1 MLDPEA
7 PAPIISANRT
17 IEEGGISLLQS
28 LLSSINSRAVPKRTL
43 FSNLPLEL
51 SPNLKISVKGYIL
64 FKRQEPAR
72 SCYIWL
78 NGEIPQIAEGKSA
91 YVAEDTA
98 RTVEKVELRKA
109 FKFGGETITFTPEE
123 LSKIR
128 TFGDPVIRL
137 IGFKPLTMLPIWAN
151 LRPSTFIYP
160 SEDDVIGSTRTFS
173 ALHQS
178 MLKKNVF
185 GLVWYI
191 PRKNAVPNLAALIP
205 GAEKLDD
212 NNEQIMP
219 PGLWIVVL
227 PYADDIRAKPE
238 LTKTPHLPEELIDK
252 MHQIIQQLQL
262 PKAEYDPSKYPNP
275 SLQWHYRILQALA
288 LEEDVPTQPE
298 DKTIPKVIRG
308 VDLAQSHWL
317 ICSIV
322 QADRQ
327 TSRLIR
333 PRVGRAARS
342 RTPEVAST
350 KSRCNARRSCE
361 TTCQECFSRWS
372 CDEESEDHRWLRGGH
387 V

>member
-7 PAPIISANRT
+7 PAPIISANKP

-227 PYADDIRAKPE
+227 PYADDIRAKPA

-288 LEEDVPTQPE
+288 LEEDVPTRPE

-308 VDLAQSHWL
+308 L
-317 ICSIV
+317 I
-322 QADRQ
+322 
-327 TSRLIR
+327 SRNLT
-333 PRVGRAARS
+333 G
-342 RTPEVAST
+342 
-350 KSRCNARRSCE
+350 
-361 TTCQECFSRWS
+361 
-372 CDEESEDHRWLRGGH
+372 
-387 V
+387 